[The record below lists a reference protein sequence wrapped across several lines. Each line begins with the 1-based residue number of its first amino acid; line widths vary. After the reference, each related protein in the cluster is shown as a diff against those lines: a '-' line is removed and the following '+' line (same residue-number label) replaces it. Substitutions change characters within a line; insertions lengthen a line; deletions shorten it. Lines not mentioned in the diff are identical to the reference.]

1 MLENASHNGN
11 NPALSVRAKAFG
23 LAGQAMSGDVEAQ
36 LLKIGWSK
44 VRNCSRGAKKPC
56 ETLSNATARL
66 KRAWAD
72 FAGLDFLEL
81 VVEIVVTRVLDREAP
96 RV

>member
-1 MLENASHNGN
+1 MLENAPHDGN

-44 VRNCSRGAKKPC
+44 VRNCSRGAEDPG

-72 FAGLDFLEL
+72 FVGLGFLEL
-81 VVEIVVTRVLDREAP
+81 VVEVIVAGVLDGEASG
-96 RV
+96 V